1 MNYPEALAYLQSALS
16 FGIKPGLERMI
27 ELSRRLGQPE
37 QKLKVFH
44 LAGTN
49 GKGSTSSYLTHIL
62 ATGGYRVGWFTSP
75 YLERFT
81 ERIRIISGSADLME
95 YDRSGQAGEIGET
108 DFARIMSKIRLTVA
122 GMLAAGY
129 EHPTEFELIT
139 AVALLWF
146 AEQNCDYVVLE
157 TGLGGQLD
165 ATNICTQPEA
175 IIITS
180 LGYDHMDRLG
190 ATIAEIAAEKAGIFK
205 AGTPVYAYDP
215 AASYLSE
222 ADQAAVRTVLSE
234 KAAELACPL
243 TWIGHDERQDQDPN
257 YIAVKTQSFDLSGQH
272 FYAAGEH
279 YSTGLLGSYQ
289 PLHAILAATAARP
302 YLEAESITAGIRST
316 TWPGR
321 LEIISAAEPFIL
333 LDGAHNPQGSMALA
347 ETLDQIL
354 AGQKVIFLTG
364 VLADKDYRRILSE
377 VLFNRKYRPA
387 RIIATEPPNP
397 RSLRADRLA
406 EEINRLDIESES
418 KDSYNI
424 HVRAAA
430 IAAAGE
436 ATRQAVELARRSGLP
451 LVAFGSLY
459 LAGAI
464 RSDLRRYSRKH

>member
-27 ELSRRLGQPE
+27 ELSRRLGRPE

-62 ATGGYRVGWFTSP
+62 VTGGYRVGWFTSP

-81 ERIRIISGSADLME
+81 ERIRILYGPGDLAAYDGSGK
-95 YDRSGQAGEIGET
+95 AGEIGET
-108 DFARIMSKIRLTVA
+108 DFTRIMSQILSAVT
-122 GMLAAGY
+122 GMLASGY

-139 AVALLWF
+139 AAALLWF

-157 TGLGGQLD
+157 TGLGGRLD
-165 ATNICTQPEA
+165 ATNICAKAEA

-205 AGTPVYAYDP
+205 AGTAVYAYDP
-215 AASYLSE
+215 AASYLSA
-222 ADQAAVRTVLSE
+222 ADQATVRAVLSE
-234 KAAELACPL
+234 KAAQLSCPL
-243 TWIGHDERQDQDPN
+243 TWIGHNVNQDQDSD
-257 YIAVKTQSFDLSGQH
+257 YIAVKTQGFDLSGQH
-272 FYAAGEH
+272 FHAAGEY
-279 YSTGLLGSYQ
+279 YSTRLLGSYQ
-289 PLHAILAATAARP
+289 PLHAILAAAAARP
-302 YLEAESITAGIRST
+302 YLDAESITAGIRST

-333 LDGAHNPQGSMALA
+333 LDGAHNHQGSMALA

-354 AGQKVIFLTG
+354 AGRNVIFLVG
-364 VLADKDYRRILSE
+364 VLADKDYQGILSE
-377 VLFNRKYRPA
+377 VFLNRRYRPA
-387 RIIATEPPNP
+387 HIIATEPPNP

-406 EEINRLDIESES
+406 EEINRFDIESES

-424 HVRAAA
+424 RAAA

-436 ATRQAVELARRSGLP
+436 ATRQAVEMARRSGLP

-464 RSDLRRYSRKH
+464 RSDLRGYGRKR